1 MTSSRELRK
10 RTTAIDYKEP
20 RESDI
25 PGVRSKG
32 SNTSNELFPI
42 AVVDEDSTRYKV
54 HYVGYSSV
62 HDEWKTKSD
71 VVDLDDGNGDVS
83 NCGQSEYRFSLP
95 HELATRIKVALNSS
109 RKDSPVIRV
118 DMLSTELNLKT
129 QHQGHLSLHNSKVSG
144 LKWPLA
150 C

>member
-1 MTSSRELRK
+1 M
-10 RTTAIDYKEP
+10 KEP

-25 PGVRSKG
+25 PGVRSKR

-71 VVDLDDGNGDVS
+71 VDLDDGNGDVS
-83 NCGQSEYRFSLP
+83 NCGQSE
-95 HELATRIKVALNSS
+95 H
-109 RKDSPVIRV
+109 
-118 DMLSTELNLKT
+118 
-129 QHQGHLSLHNSKVSG
+129 
-144 LKWPLA
+144 
-150 C
+150 